1 MESQFLGIPHV
12 TEFVFYGLVLAPF
25 WTSFIGTATGTA
37 GGLALVAILAPVFPP
52 ALLIPVHTVVQLGA
66 GSSRALLM
74 WRYVMRGTLLPF
86 FLGAVLGA
94 AAGAQIFI
102 TLPTAALQGI
112 IGGSI
117 LLLIWMPKIARIG
130 AERRRFVAVGF
141 GASFLGMFVSAS
153 GAMIAPFVAAASPD
167 RRNYV
172 ATFATMK
179 AMVHVTK
186 LVAFGMLDVALGAY
200 VPLMLPMI
208 AAAALGNWVGGRVLN
223 RIPERRFRIVFQVLL
238 SALVLRLVWSVAGDF
253 LA

>member
-12 TEFVFYGLVLAPF
+12 TELVFYGLVLAPF
-25 WTSFIGTATGTA
+25 CTSFIGTATGTA
-37 GGLALVAILAPVFPP
+37 GGLALLAILALVFPP
-52 ALLIPVHTVVQLGA
+52 AVLIPVHTVVQFGA
-66 GSSRALLM
+66 GASRALLLR
-74 WRYVMRGTLLPF
+74 RYVMRGTLLPF

-130 AERRRFVAVGF
+130 AERRRFAAVGF
-141 GASFLGMFVSAS
+141 AASFLGMFVSAS
-153 GAMIAPFVAAASPD
+153 GAMIAPFVASASPD

-172 ATFATMK
+172 ATFATMM

-186 LVAFGMLDVALGAY
+186 LVAIGMLGGALGAY
-200 VPLMLPMI
+200 VPLILPMI
-208 AAAALGNWVGGRVLN
+208 AAAGLGNWVGGRVLN

-238 SALVLRLVWSVAGDF
+238 RALALRLVWSAAGDF